1 MTTSSP
7 QVRRATVDDLPK
19 LVDLWKQENLAYQEF
34 EKRFKE
40 IQVVEGPG
48 GQILGAL
55 GLQLA
60 GLEGKLHSEVFAHME
75 QSDALREKLWGRV
88 QILARNHGLVRI
100 WTQLDSPFWHSNG
113 FNAPLGDVLSK
124 LPSAWAEDQHP
135 WRCLQLREEPG
146 LATSIDKEFAVF
158 QEAERERTQLLFQKA
173 RVLKM
178 VAGLVAVGVFVL
190 VLIWAFLFFR
200 LKSRPP
206 IP

>member
-19 LVDLWKQENLAYQEF
+19 LVDLWKQENLACQEF

-60 GLEGKLHSEVFAHME
+60 GLEGKLHSEAFAHME

-88 QILARNHGLVRI
+88 QILARNHGLVRM
-100 WTQLDSPFWHSNG
+100 WTQLDSPFWRSNG
-113 FNAPLGDVLSK
+113 FNVPLADGLSK
-124 LPSAWAEDQHP
+124 LPSAWAEGQHP
-135 WRCLQLREEPG
+135 WRCLQLREESG
-146 LATSIDKEFAVF
+146 LVPSIDKEFAVF